1 MYLELDRLSKQFDGK
16 YAVHDLS
23 LGLEEGGL
31 LCILGSSG
39 CGKTT
44 TLNMIGGF
52 LKPDGGRVLLDGQDI
67 TALPPERR
75 PVSTVFQSYG
85 LFPHMSVLQNVT
97 YGLKFR
103 GYSRAE
109 AKEKGRRYLE
119 LVGLAE
125 REDARISELS
135 GGQQQRVALA
145 RILCSE
151 PEAILLD
158 EPFSALDSYLKWNL
172 EIELADLLATFNGPI
187 LWVSHDRDECYRN
200 CRSVCVMENG
210 RTGEVTPMDE
220 MIRHPGSVSA
230 AHLAGCKNFFAA
242 EAKDGKVYLP
252 EWNVSLLLPVTE
264 RPLQRSAFLTIP
276 SP

>member
-1 MYLELDRLSKQFDGK
+1 MYLEHDRLSQQFDGK

-52 LKPDGGRVLLDGQDI
+52 LKPNGGRVLLDGQDI

-103 GYSRAE
+103 GYSRTE
-109 AKEKGRRYLE
+109 AKEKGRRYLN

-125 REDARISELS
+125 RENARVGELS
-135 GGQQQRVALA
+135 GGQQPRVAIARSLA
-145 RILCSE
+145 MQPRAMLF
-151 PEAILLD
+151 D
-158 EPFSALDSYLKWNL
+158 EPTSALD
-172 EIELADLLATFNGPI
+172 P
-187 LWVSHDRDECYRN
+187 
-200 CRSVCVMENG
+200 
-210 RTGEVTPMDE
+210 E
-220 MIRHPGSVSA
+220 MINEVLSCMKD
-230 AHLAGCKNFFAA
+230 L
-242 EAKDGKVYLP
+242 AKDGMTMLCVTHEMGFAREVSDRVIFMDHGVILEEGTP
-252 EWNVSLLLPVTE
+252 EQFFTNPQHE
-264 RPLQRSAFLTIP
+264 RTKAFLREIL
-276 SP
+276 

>member
-1 MYLELDRLSKQFDGK
+1 MYLKLDRLSKQFDGK

-52 LKPDGGRVLLDGQDI
+52 LKPDGGRVLLDRQDI

-75 PVSTVFQSYG
+75 PVSTVFQSYC

-103 GYSRAE
+103 GYSRTE
-109 AKEKGRRYLE
+109 AKEKGRRYLS

-125 REDARISELS
+125 RENARIGELS
-135 GGQQQRVALA
+135 GGQQQRVNSPA
-145 RILCSE
+145 RSSSSQSSACLTSRSRTSTRRCACGCAGSSSACS
-151 PEAILLD
+151 AS
-158 EPFSALDSYLKWNL
+158 SAPRWSSSRT
-172 EIELADLLATFNGPI
+172 I
-187 LWVSHDRDECYRN
+187 RRR
-200 CRSVCVMENG
+200 RS
-210 RTGEVTPMDE
+210 
-220 MIRHPGSVSA
+220 
-230 AHLAGCKNFFAA
+230 F
-242 EAKDGKVYLP
+242 
-252 EWNVSLLLPVTE
+252 W
-264 RPLQRSAFLTIP
+264 LTP

>member
-1 MYLELDRLSKQFDGK
+1 MYLELDLLSKQFDGK

-52 LKPDGGRVLLDGQDI
+52 LKPDGGRVLLDRQDI

-103 GYSRAE
+103 RYSRAE
-109 AKEKGRRYLE
+109 AREKGRRYLE

-125 REDARISELS
+125 RENARIGELS
-135 GGQQQRVALA
+135 GGQQQRVAIARALA
-145 RILCSE
+145 MDPICMLF
-151 PEAILLD
+151 D
-158 EPFSALDSYLKWNL
+158 EPTSALD
-172 EIELADLLATFNGPI
+172 P
-187 LWVSHDRDECYRN
+187 
-200 CRSVCVMENG
+200 
-210 RTGEVTPMDE
+210 E
-220 MIRHPGSVSA
+220 MINEVLDVMVQ
-230 AHLAGCKNFFAA
+230 LAGEGMTMMVVTHEMGFARKVADRVVFMEAGQILEDSTKEQFF
-242 EAKDGKVYLP
+242 EEPTSERAK
-252 EWNVSLLLPVTE
+252 
-264 RPLQRSAFLTIP
+264 QFLSKIL
-276 SP
+276 SH

>member
-103 GYSRAE
+103 GYSRTE
-109 AKEKGRRYLE
+109 AKEKGRRYLS

-125 REDARISELS
+125 RENARIGELS

-145 RILCSE
+145 RALIVEPKLC
-151 PEAILLD
+151 LLD
-158 EPFSALDSYLKWNL
+158 EPRRGAAR
-172 EIELADLLATFNGPI
+172 ADARGAQTPAARARH
-187 LWVSHDRDECYRN
+187 HDGLRHA
-200 CRSVCVMENG
+200 RSG
-210 RTGEVTPMDE
+210 GGS
-220 MIRHPGSVSA
+220 HPG
-230 AHLAGCKNFFAA
+230 
-242 EAKDGKVYLP
+242 
-252 EWNVSLLLPVTE
+252 
-264 RPLQRSAFLTIP
+264 
-276 SP
+276 